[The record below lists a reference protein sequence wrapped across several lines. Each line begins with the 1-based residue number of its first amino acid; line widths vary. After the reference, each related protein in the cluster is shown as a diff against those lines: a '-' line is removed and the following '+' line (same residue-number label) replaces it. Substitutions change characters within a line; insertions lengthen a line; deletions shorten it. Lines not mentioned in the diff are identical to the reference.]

1 MKGMCSKSIW
11 KMEITMRKILKYP
24 FIVIVVMIVG
34 VLSSIQL
41 TKESTKFSDWE
52 NRYLEQKPKFTME
65 SYLDSSF
72 GKAYETYVNEQFP
85 MRKQWIQV
93 KAVTEQ
99 ILGKVENNDIIK
111 GQDGYLFSK
120 QLFVSEQLEKNIR
133 KIEQF
138 ANRSQRKI
146 YVGVIPNS
154 YSILREKLPKGTP
167 NINQDSY
174 IRNLNKSFGEN
185 KFIHVVPIQE
195 ILAVHKEEPIYY
207 RTDHHWTTLGAFY
220 GYQQVCEE
228 MNINS
233 IDESQLESCEI
244 NDFYGTLDAKYKG
257 IDVKPDKIIYYQ
269 IPIQSMSVNG
279 RLKDSLYDMKKAK
292 TRDKYGMF
300 LYGNNGLTIIRS
312 GYRKVENKKN
322 KKKLLIAKDSFS
334 NSLIPF
340 LTFQF
345 DEIYVVDLRYFL
357 GSISSLLKENE
368 IDSILFLYNFDTLST
383 DNHFYRLK

>member
-1 MKGMCSKSIW
+1 MKGMCSRNIC
-11 KMEITMRKILKYP
+11 KILKYP
-24 FIVIVVMIVG
+24 FIVIMVMIIG
-34 VLSSIQL
+34 VFSSIQV
-41 TKESTKFSDWE
+41 TKENTKFSDWE

-72 GKAYETYVNEQFP
+72 GKDYESYVNEQFP
-85 MRKQWIQV
+85 MRKKWIQV

-120 QLFVSEQLEKNIR
+120 QLFVSEQFEKNIR

-138 ANRSQRKI
+138 ANQSQRKI
-146 YVGVIPNS
+146 YIGVIPNS

-167 NINQDSY
+167 NINQERY
-174 IRNLNKSFGEN
+174 IQNLNKSLGKN
-185 KFIHVVPIQE
+185 KFIHVVPIQK
-195 ILAVHKEEPIYY
+195 ILAAHKEEPIYY
-207 RTDHHWTTLGAFY
+207 RTDHHWTTLGAYY
-220 GYQQVCEE
+220 GYQKVCEE
-228 MNINS
+228 MDVNS
-233 IDESQLESCEI
+233 TDKSQLESCEI

-257 IDVKPDKIIYYQ
+257 IGVNPDRIIYYQ

-279 RLKDSLYDMKKAK
+279 ILKDSLYDMKRAK

-300 LYGNNGLTIIRS
+300 LYGNNGLTIIQS
-312 GYRKVENKKN
+312 CYRKVGNKQN
-322 KKKLLIAKDSFS
+322 EKKLLIAKDSFA

-345 DEIYVVDLRYFL
+345 DEIYVVDLRYFP
-357 GSISSLLKENE
+357 GSISSLLEENE
-368 IDSILFLYNFDTLST
+368 IDSMLFLYNFETLST